1 MATCDRRELLLLM
14 SDIPVCLACLM
25 SNLSHLFQTSLRS
38 VVVVVLRWIEAAGLI
53 EPAHERQACALT
65 RAERAAFVLK
75 RLLALRTA
83 QEAPLTGAPLLPG
96 GCGF

>member
-1 MATCDRRELLLLM
+1 
-14 SDIPVCLACLM
+14 M

-53 EPAHERQACALT
+53 EPAHERQVRALT
-65 RAERAAFVLK
+65 SAERAAFVLA
-75 RLLALRTA
+75 RWLALRAA

-96 GCGF
+96 GCGFDSRL